1 MAIPRL
7 DNNNLSTNPS
17 EVIANNNKCDY
28 RQPPRMGISNR
39 QDIKDIIIVNNN
51 MYHYILIINRQFNN
65 MPPINTARL

>member
-1 MAIPRL
+1 
-7 DNNNLSTNPS
+7 
-17 EVIANNNKCDY
+17 
-28 RQPPRMGISNR
+28 MGISNR